1 MAQTLTEALGANNA
15 PPTEGLNISG
25 NVMNGVKA
33 GVDLA
38 TAAEQ
43 VESQKTQLAEQ
54 KLKLDQ
60 SKFASFNGMMQTLNR
75 ATPQIAKAMAP
86 QLKNRFQ
93 GMGFDPAIVDAA
105 IADPEFGR
113 AYVNMANAL
122 GGKVAANPEALG
134 RALQSAQQIGELDTV
149 VKNYGE
155 HMKLQSEEKIA
166 QQHNAAE
173 IQKAKIL
180 AQTQVSKQS
189 DKNLLASDRL
199 YIKAVGPVE
208 DLLSVGNK
216 TASIISDI
224 RSGGVTANPN
234 IKADIED
241 TLSRLSSAS
250 KAATVSGSARHELDS
265 WYGKIVDKLNKV
277 RGSAEGIIAEDQLN
291 ELDRDVDAFNAVLG
305 RQHEIAFKSFL
316 AKQPQSSKAASI
328 DGYNE
333 IRKGYGFSEF
343 NSQKPTA
350 VVGAPK
356 GNFSDNKTPAKD
368 PMQVAKDAGY
378 SQQEIDDFL
387 ANKSQVAQK
396 GK

>member
-1 MAQTLTEALGANNA
+1 MAQTLIEALGANNA
-15 PPTEGLNISG
+15 PPTEGVNISG
-25 NVMNGVKA
+25 NLINGVKA

-134 RALQSAQQIGELDTV
+134 RALQSAQQIGELDSV

-166 QQHNAAE
+166 QHKDATE
-173 IQKAKIL
+173 IQKAEINARAVQGRMSLQEERQGRMEFSRISNDTKVKPLLQQHQQGIKDMHTL
-180 AQTQVSKQS
+180 EAGIDDPNGVPLQLIHELGTGLGSMIANVKTGVGERNSQQFE
-189 DKNLLASDRL
+189 NLKTKLASMESNATINGVPYVKDPELLKDIKTQFERL
-199 YIKAVGPVE
+199 LKANEVNLIGQVDALERPTKTEYMAQQQRAAIDNLKKQIKGQDAF
-208 DLLSVGNK
+208 
-216 TASIISDI
+216 AS
-224 RSGGVTANPN
+224 SGAPPP
-234 IKADIED
+234 
-241 TLSRLSSAS
+241 AS
-250 KAATVSGSARHELDS
+250 KDPVQ
-265 WYGKIVDKLNKV
+265 
-277 RGSAEGIIAEDQLN
+277 IA
-291 ELDRDVDAFNAVLG
+291 
-305 RQHEIAFKSFL
+305 
-316 AKQPQSSKAASI
+316 
-328 DGYNE
+328 
-333 IRKGYGFSEF
+333 KGL
-343 NSQKPTA
+343 
-350 VVGAPK
+350 
-356 GNFSDNKTPAKD
+356 
-368 PMQVAKDAGY
+368 GY

-387 ANKSQVAQK
+387 AAKAQVAQK